1 MSNKSIII
9 IGMVVGSIIGGY
21 LPTLFGVSMI
31 SFTSIITAA
40 NGGFIGVAI
49 TYKLVS

>member
-1 MSNKSIII
+1 MSNKSIIM
-9 IGMVVGSIIGGY
+9 IGMIVGSIIGGY

-40 NGGFIGVAI
+40 IGGFIGVAI